1 MKYLLLMTGDAAGW
15 AEMGT
20 WSGEDIEA
28 HIEFMNQLNQ
38 ELVAAGELVDA
49 QGLAGPDQAKI
60 VRAQAHGAPA
70 VTDGP
75 FPETKEFLAGYW
87 LVDCDTPERAIEI
100 AARTSAA
107 PGRDGKPINMPI
119 EVRQVMVAPEGDE

>member
-1 MKYLLLMTGDAAGW
+1 MKYMLLMTGDAAGW

-20 WSGEDIEA
+20 WSAADIEA
-28 HIEFMNQLNQ
+28 HVEFMNQLNQ
-38 ELVAAGELVDA
+38 ELVEAGELVDA
-49 QGLAGPDQAKI
+49 QGLAGPEQAKI

-119 EVRQVMVAPEGDE
+119 EVRQVMVAPEGDG

>member
-1 MKYLLLMTGDAAGW
+1 MKYMLLMTGDQAGW
-15 AEMGT
+15 QDMGT
-20 WSGEDIEA
+20 WSAEDIQA

-38 ELVAAGELVDA
+38 ELVEAGELVDA
-49 QGLAGPDQAKI
+49 QGLAGPDQAKL
-60 VRAQAHGAPA
+60 VRAQAHGVPA

-87 LVDCDTPERAIEI
+87 LVDCDSPERAIEI

-119 EVRQVMVAPEGDE
+119 EVRQVMVAPEGDG